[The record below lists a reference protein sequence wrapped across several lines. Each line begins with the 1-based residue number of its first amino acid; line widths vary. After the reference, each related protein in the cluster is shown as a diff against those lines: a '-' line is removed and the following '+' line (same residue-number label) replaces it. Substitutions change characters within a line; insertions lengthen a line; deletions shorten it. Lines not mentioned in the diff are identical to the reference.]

1 MAIGNKV
8 ENLFG
13 LWRSVCCFEYIR
25 IFWIWKVMRKKLFQ
39 PIDIKE
45 VMAMENDLY
54 LIAHRQDGEN
64 KVCCS
69 TDRNMRRR

>member
-1 MAIGNKV
+1 
-8 ENLFG
+8 
-13 LWRSVCCFEYIR
+13 
-25 IFWIWKVMRKKLFQ
+25 MRKKLFQ

-54 LIAHRQDGEN
+54 LIAHRRDGEN